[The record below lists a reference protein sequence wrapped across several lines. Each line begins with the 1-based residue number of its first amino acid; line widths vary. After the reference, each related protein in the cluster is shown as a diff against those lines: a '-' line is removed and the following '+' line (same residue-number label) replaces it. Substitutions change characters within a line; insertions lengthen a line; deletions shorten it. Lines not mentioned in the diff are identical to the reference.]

1 LLISVHL
8 PKTAGSSFRASLETY
23 YGDTLVLDYSDHP
36 INQSPLARKLV
47 SLKASFQLAYRY
59 RDTGVACTH
68 GHFLPIKYRWIRT
81 PARKKYVVW
90 LRDPI
95 ERLASHYYYWTRD
108 YNPETAGNLRRRMV
122 EENWTLEKFCF
133 SSEMQ
138 NIYTKFLWGFPVG
151 LFDFIGITENY
162 ESDLNYFAEKI
173 LESELPMSAANVNPQ
188 KATDRY
194 VEDKNL
200 RSRLEQFHQRD
211 MSLYWNALRVSNSRK

>member
-1 LLISVHL
+1 
-8 PKTAGSSFRASLETY
+8 
-23 YGDTLVLDYSDHP
+23 
-36 INQSPLARKLV
+36 
-47 SLKASFQLAYRY
+47 
-59 RDTGVACTH
+59 
-68 GHFLPIKYRWIRT
+68 LPIKYRWIRT